1 MEWFWILIFLIVLVI
16 VGRLLQIL
24 DQINDNLRW
33 LKEYIEDR
41 RP

>member
-24 DQINDNLRW
+24 DQINDNLKW
-33 LKEYIEDR
+33 LKEYIEDT